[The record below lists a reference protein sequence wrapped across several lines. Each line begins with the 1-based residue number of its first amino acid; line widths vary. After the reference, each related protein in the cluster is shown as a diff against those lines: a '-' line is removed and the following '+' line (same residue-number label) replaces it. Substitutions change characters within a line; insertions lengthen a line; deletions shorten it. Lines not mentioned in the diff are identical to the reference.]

1 MICDVVPRHSLP
13 GRVRSVRVLLRS
25 TSLRRPGKKLVGTRD
40 KDKGDI
46 QGGEGQGGEGQG
58 GGKGQGQERQHE
70 EDEEE
75 DKEEKPDKDE
85 KDICEDYSDKRP
97 MKLVVEYIFI
107 DY

>member
-40 KDKGDI
+40 KDKRDI
-46 QGGEGQGGEGQG
+46 QGGEGQGGGR
-58 GGKGQGQERQHE
+58 GQGQERQHE

>member
-13 GRVRSVRVLLRS
+13 GRVRSVRVLHRS

-40 KDKGDI
+40 KDKRDK
-46 QGGEGQGGEGQG
+46 QGGEGQG

-70 EDEEE
+70 EEEEE

-85 KDICEDYSDKRP
+85 KDICEDYSD
-97 MKLVVEYIFI
+97 
-107 DY
+107 

>member
-1 MICDVVPRHSLP
+1 MWCLDIVCREESEASVCFSDPPAFVDLERSSL
-13 GRVRSVRVLLRS
+13 GQ
-25 TSLRRPGKKLVGTRD
+25 RD
-40 KDKGDI
+40 KDKRDI
-46 QGGEGQGGEGQG
+46 QGGEGQGGGR
-58 GGKGQGQERQHE
+58 GQGQERQHE

>member
-1 MICDVVPRHSLP
+1 M
-13 GRVRSVRVLLRS
+13 
-25 TSLRRPGKKLVGTRD
+25 
-40 KDKGDI
+40 
-46 QGGEGQGGEGQG
+46 
-58 GGKGQGQERQHE
+58 GQGQERQHE
-70 EDEEE
+70 EDGEE